1 MCLNSNRQVKKTSSR
16 FTFANRNLFFN
27 KYQVTAVKRNQ
38 NYVQLKD
45 KNWHTQIDMY
55 DVAPTFSK
63 LD

>member
-45 KNWHTQIDMY
+45 KNWHTQ
-55 DVAPTFSK
+55 
-63 LD
+63 

>member
-16 FTFANRNLFFN
+16 FTLTNRNLFFN

-45 KNWHTQIDMY
+45 ENWHTQ
-55 DVAPTFSK
+55 
-63 LD
+63 